1 MGRSRVTPKRLCD
14 TVVES
19 NPLPTMTVLA
29 INSFDIVSEPAGN
42 YAVISADV
50 ETLVHTYYDE
60 PIFVPTSCEAKVLLS
75 DDQDLDALQ
84 QAAEPW
90 ELVEDISVWYLV
102 DDY

>member
-1 MGRSRVTPKRLCD
+1 MR
-14 TVVES
+14 
-19 NPLPTMTVLA
+19 PTMTVLA
-29 INSFDIVSEPAGN
+29 ITAFEIVAEPAGN

-50 ETLVHTYYDE
+50 ETLVHTYYSE

-84 QAAEPW
+84 HAAEQW
-90 ELVEDISVWYLV
+90 ELVEDVSVWNLV